1 MLRPLHA
8 EGAVM
13 RRAFVGRS
21 SPKPEDRGLCT
32 IRDGAG
38 TEEDVCG
45 AKDLLRRHV
54 DKYLRAAPFLS
65 L

>member
-1 MLRPLHA
+1 
-8 EGAVM
+8 M